1 MKHVIIFQI
10 LTTTAG
16 DLPQEWH
23 KRTTNPSNFLID
35 VVRMAGGNSSLDVN
49 SLTHNGTLEVGQVNQ
64 SVAHVCKEA
73 LIREDD
79 TDNAWTEA
87 DVWAVNI
94 SHAGN
99 VNDKLDNCKWK
110 AAFSSELS
118 EESRRFIQSSLQAFK
133 I

>member
-94 SHAGN
+94 
-99 VNDKLDNCKWK
+99 
-110 AAFSSELS
+110 
-118 EESRRFIQSSLQAFK
+118 R
-133 I
+133 